1 MDAMTCLLTRRSVR
15 SYQDRQ
21 VEEEKLQKV
30 LEAGMYAPTGM
41 NTQSPIMVVVQDKA
55 TRDQLSRMNAAVM
68 NGKGDP
74 FYGAPTVIIAAYDH
88 DVSSHPTPDHGPET
102 CDFGDIDTTIALTNM
117 ENAAA
122 SLGLGSC
129 WVGAF
134 DPRAVRERF
143 DVPESYRLVE
153 LFMIGHPKAAPGP
166 RHTERRALDEIVCR
180 EAF

>member
-74 FYGAPTVIIAAYDH
+74 FYGAPTVIVVLADTAAASTVWRQDGSLVMGNLMNAAHAEGLASCWIDRAYEEFQ
-88 DVSSHPTPDHGPET
+88 TEEGKALLKKWGLPET
-102 CDFGDIDTTIALTNM
+102 CAGVGHCILGYADGDLPAPKPRK
-117 ENAAA
+117 ENYI
-122 SLGLGSC
+122 
-129 WVGAF
+129 
-134 DPRAVRERF
+134 VR
-143 DVPESYRLVE
+143 V
-153 LFMIGHPKAAPGP
+153 
-166 RHTERRALDEIVCR
+166 
-180 EAF
+180 